1 MAESVID
8 LIQALPAAPPDA
20 PATIAR
26 RRVGIGTWV
35 AAGWLVV
42 LVGATVLAPVLPL
55 RDPDVSN
62 AGIARTGPSAAA
74 WLGGDANGR
83 DVFARVVYGARAS
96 LLIGLGSIAIGT
108 AVGGFLGLIAG
119 YYRRRV
125 DAVIAS
131 VFDVMLSVPALVLA
145 LAFTVFLGPSVR
157 NMVIALGVV
166 AVPQLGRIV
175 RASTLSWSEREF
187 VTAARSIG
195 ARDGRIIIREI
206 APNVLPALFA
216 VALLGVGVAIVAEG
230 GLSLLGAGVQAGTI
244 TWGTMIVGG
253 VNELVTAPSVVLS
266 PATAMFL
273 TVLALNYL
281 GDVVRSRLD
290 VRESAL

>member
-1 MAESVID
+1 MD
-8 LIQALPAAPPDA
+8 LVEALPGTPPDA
-20 PATIAR
+20 QATVAR
-26 RRVGIGTWV
+26 PRVGIGTWL

-62 AGIARTGPSAAA
+62 AAIARTGPSAAA

-83 DVFARVVYGARAS
+83 DVFARVVFGARAS

-119 YYRRRV
+119 YYRRRI

-131 VFDVMLSVPALVLA
+131 VFDVMLSVPAIVLA

-187 VTAARSIG
+187 VTAARSVG
-195 ARDGRIIIREI
+195 ARDGRIIVREV

-290 VRESAL
+290 VRESVL